1 MPPAALTEVVEVRVE
16 AQKAAKGAVMAEQP
30 KGRSGA
36 SLAEVGFSSKKMPDY
51 VVQFS
56 SANWAFD
63 RKLED

>member
-30 KGRSGA
+30 KGQSGA
-36 SLAEVGFSSKKMPDY
+36 SAEVGFSSKKVPDY
-51 VVQFS
+51 VVQFG